1 MRQSEQ
7 NFGKKYAF
15 ILLAVCMSLSGRI
28 NNEDIHKANAVSK
41 YGVQVVLTNEAMYP
55 PRPQTKH
62 DVTLCTAPEEL
73 LILKLWQHYGLN
85 RLSGDSVYRIAV

>member
-28 NNEDIHKANAVSK
+28 NNEDINKPNAVSK

-55 PRPQTKH
+55 RPPQTKH
-62 DVTLCTAPEEL
+62 DVALCTAPIEH

-85 RLSGDSVYRIAV
+85 SLSAD